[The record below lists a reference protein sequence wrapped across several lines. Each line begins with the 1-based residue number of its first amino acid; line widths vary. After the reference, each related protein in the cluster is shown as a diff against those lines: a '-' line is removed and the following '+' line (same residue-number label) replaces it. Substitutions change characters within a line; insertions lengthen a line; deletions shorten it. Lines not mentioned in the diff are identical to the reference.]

1 MPLAFRVYLF
11 VSFDFSIKPQIFL
24 HFTCIYFAEKLSL
37 DPQIIQDF
45 KRITDIHCLSH
56 AAKP

>member
-1 MPLAFRVYLF
+1 MPLAFRVYLLF
-11 VSFDFSIKPQIFL
+11 LLTFLIKPQIFL